1 MWIFG
6 FTLMQIIV
14 FGVVLYFYKKITA
27 GDTENNVKRLGAVYE
42 DLLKKQKDL
51 TEKLEAAEKEYQTK
65 KEESSALA
73 DKLASQAMDEVR
85 KKEDEILKKAR
96 AEAEDILSK
105 AHGSRDQF
113 AKEMEIA
120 ASKKLVDFTADLLGN
135 IYDDKMKALIHG
147 QFIKNFI
154 EQAKKSDLASVD
166 LQGQC
171 PTIRTALALRNEE
184 KELLRHMLAERM
196 GVPDLQI
203 EEALDEKLVA
213 GVALQIGT
221 LSLDGS
227 FANALKAS
235 ASQTKEKLQTT

>member
-27 GDTENNVKRLGAVYE
+27 GDTENTVQRLGAVYE

-51 TEKLEAAEKEYQTK
+51 TEKLEAAEKEYQAK
-65 KEESSALA
+65 KEESSLLA

-85 KKEDEILKKAR
+85 KKEEEVLKKAR

-105 AHGSRDQF
+105 AHASRDQF
-113 AKEMEIA
+113 AKEMEVV
-120 ASKKLVDFTADLLGN
+120 ASKKMVDFTADLLGN

-166 LQGQC
+166 LQGQR
-171 PTIRTALALRNEE
+171 PTIQTAIALSKEERDSLRRVLADRLGSPE
-184 KELLRHMLAERM
+184 
-196 GVPDLQI
+196 LQI
-203 EEALDEKLVA
+203 DEAVDEKLIA

-227 FANALKAS
+227 FANAIRES
-235 ASQTKEKLQTT
+235 SSQVKEKLQT